1 MDYGEMLAEHVNMR
15 ADFSV
20 ACMEVDIEKAA
31 SQFGVMTISES
42 GRIIDFV
49 EKPSSPAPLPGKK
62 NKTLA
67 SMGIY
72 VVSHRYL
79 AERLREDAGR
89 SGSSHD
95 FGRDIIPEGL
105 RRGDYFHAHIFQN
118 PTNVDPP

>member
-1 MDYGEMLAEHVNMR
+1 
-15 ADFSV
+15 
-20 ACMEVDIEKAA
+20 MEVDIEKAA

-42 GRIIDFV
+42 GRIIDV

-79 AERLREDAGR
+79 AEIAG
-89 SGSSHD
+89 GCMPQDFD
-95 FGRDIIPEGL
+95 FGRDII
-105 RRGDYFHAHIFQN
+105 
-118 PTNVDPP
+118 